1 MEKYFS
7 DFLTCWWYI
16 FFLFSLNDFMRIVK
30 YSTDFPYVVK
40 NFQKFFPQ
48 AVRKIEE
55 DTAA

>member
-1 MEKYFS
+1 
-7 DFLTCWWYI
+7 
-16 FFLFSLNDFMRIVK
+16 MRIVK

-40 NFQKFFPQ
+40 NVQKFFPQ

>member
-1 MEKYFS
+1 
-7 DFLTCWWYI
+7 
-16 FFLFSLNDFMRIVK
+16 MRIVK

-48 AVRKIEE
+48 AVGKIEE